1 MHGREKWKEGGSIL
15 VERIPPDTT
24 RYGQWVGGT
33 RPNGMHSCFYDVMA
47 GYRQLELPV
56 ELFPVLHNV
65 GNVPIFVLVK
75 IENKSVTVDHLC
87 QF

>member
-1 MHGREKWKEGGSIL
+1 
-15 VERIPPDTT
+15 
-24 RYGQWVGGT
+24 
-33 RPNGMHSCFYDVMA
+33 MHSCFYDVMA